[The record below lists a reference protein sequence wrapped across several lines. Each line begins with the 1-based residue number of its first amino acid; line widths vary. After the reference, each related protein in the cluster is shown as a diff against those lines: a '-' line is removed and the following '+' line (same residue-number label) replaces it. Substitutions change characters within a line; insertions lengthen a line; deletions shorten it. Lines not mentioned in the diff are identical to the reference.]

1 MFMKY
6 EVAYESVGPGR
17 CSDEITLKFRVNV
30 IAPYFD
36 RISLDNSEILEVRLD
51 RAGDG
56 VNRHC
61 V

>member
-6 EVAYESVGPGR
+6 EVAYESVRPFIFG
-17 CSDEITLKFRVNV
+17 DEFTLKIRVNV
-30 IAPYFD
+30 ITSYFD
-36 RISLDNSEILEVRLD
+36 GVSLENSKVCEVRLD